1 MIFQF
6 WSVSFG
12 LLNLPS
18 FVPVSSTL
26 FGDDASDVGEEK
38 AKCKYTRR
46 QSDIKSRRNG
56 QSQKYSQSEGT
67 AKKWQWKFISNFETR
82 MRIAFF
88 ML

>member
-12 LLNLPS
+12 LLNLHS
-18 FVPVSSTL
+18 FVAVSSTL

-56 QSQKYSQSEGT
+56 QSLEIAQKYSQSEGT
-67 AKKWQWKFISNFETR
+67 ANKWQWKFSHAR
-82 MRIAFF
+82 
-88 ML
+88 